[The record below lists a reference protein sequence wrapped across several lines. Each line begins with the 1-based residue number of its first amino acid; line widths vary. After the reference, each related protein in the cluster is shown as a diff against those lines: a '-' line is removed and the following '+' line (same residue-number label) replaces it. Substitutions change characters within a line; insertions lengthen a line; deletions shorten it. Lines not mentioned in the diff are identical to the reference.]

1 MLEPDGDTPTK
12 CCFQAK
18 SYIRELAPD
27 EDLTDLR
34 LEEIKLDSRSEQ
46 WLVTLGYF
54 RKRSFAIYQSESQA
68 TGMGAILKQSG
79 EKLIENRVYK
89 QIALDS
95 ETGEFKSMSI
105 REFSH
110 VWNVEAGNSR

>member
-1 MLEPDGDTPTK
+1 MIPPQNAVL
-12 CCFQAK
+12 QAK

-34 LEEIKLDSRSEQ
+34 LEEIKLDSRGKQ

-68 TGMGAILKQSG
+68 TGMGAILEQSG

-95 ETGEFKSMSI
+95 ETGEFKSISI
-105 REFSH
+105 REFSY
-110 VWNVEAGNSR
+110 VWDVDKGNSR